1 MSLTLEH
8 NIVRRLSR
16 LPLVRNLKPFYFKHL
31 NKVTIARYLSEIS
44 KDKDKAI
51 DLKDKQII
59 AKILPGV
66 RTIADIGCEGA
77 KITAYLSL
85 CGYNVTGVDLD
96 ARMIKYV
103 KGLIKKNNYDYQIN
117 FTIANIYNLPFTDN
131 HFDCVIC
138 SETIEHLKYPKT
150 AIAELVRIAKRQ
162 IILTTPVLYSYNSPD
177 HEQHF
182 ADKDIEELF
191 EDYDFEYHRI
201 ITKVKDIELGQMS
214 FLITVIK

>member
-8 NIVRRLSR
+8 NIVRNFSR
-16 LPLVRNLKPFYFKHL
+16 LPLVKNLKPLYFRHL
-31 NKVTIARYLSEIS
+31 NKLTIAKYLSEIS

-51 DLKDKQII
+51 DLKDRQII

-85 CGYNVTGVDLD
+85 CGYNMTGVDSD
-96 ARMIKYV
+96 ARMMKYV
-103 KGLIKKNNYDYQIN
+103 KGLIKKNNYAYQIN
-117 FTIANIYNLPFTDN
+117 FTVANIYNLPFPDN
-131 HFDCVIC
+131 QFDCVIC

-150 AIAELVRIAKRQ
+150 ALAELVRIAKRQ
-162 IILTTPVLYSYNSPD
+162 VILTTPVLYSYDSSD

-182 ADKDIEELF
+182 TDKDIEELF
-191 EDYDFEYHRI
+191 EYYDFEYSKI
-201 ITKVKDIELGQMS
+201 ITKAEDVELGQRS
-214 FLITVIK
+214 FLVTLTK